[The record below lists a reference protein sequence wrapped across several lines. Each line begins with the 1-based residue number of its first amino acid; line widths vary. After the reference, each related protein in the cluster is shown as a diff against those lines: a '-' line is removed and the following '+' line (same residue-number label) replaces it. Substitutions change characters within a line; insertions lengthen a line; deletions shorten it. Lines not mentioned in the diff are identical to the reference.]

1 MAINLRIL
9 CAPLLMSILTLGLSG
24 IAQSATESVING
36 KDLATATF
44 AGGCFWCVE
53 SDFDKVQGVVSTTSG
68 YTGGEKKNP
77 NYEEVS
83 AGGTGHAEAVQI
95 VYDPKKISYA
105 ELLKVFWR
113 NVDPLDAQGQ
123 FCDKGDQYRAGIFY
137 HNDEQKQLAG
147 QSKAAL
153 EKSARFKQPI
163 VTKIVPATQF
173 YPAEEYHQDFHNKN
187 PLRYKFYRF
196 NCGRDQRLEKIW
208 GKEKN

>member
-1 MAINLRIL
+1 MS
-9 CAPLLMSILTLGLSG
+9 LLSLGLFG
-24 IAQSATESVING
+24 IAQGTTEPTENG

-77 NYEEVS
+77 NYTEVS

-123 FCDKGDQYRAGIFY
+123 FCDKGDQYRAEVFY

-196 NCGRDQRLEKIW
+196 NCGRDQRLEDLW
-208 GKEKN
+208 GKAAR